1 MLEEHGIKFNLYQI
15 KLEIIKLIIKQV
27 MPFNFRSKWP
37 FRFRSTLLLILWV
50 CTYTKWSEIL
60 FLLTPI
66 CSRAFNCNKYLYK
79 KLKTILNSKTHLEK
93 KFSSIQSRMTA
104 IHSSLQLNRVHD
116 TSADFVILT
125 KKILTVNYHQAVLYS
140 TLSLM
145 LNNVHELF
153 RI

>member
-1 MLEEHGIKFNLYQI
+1 
-15 KLEIIKLIIKQV
+15 
-27 MPFNFRSKWP
+27 
-37 FRFRSTLLLILWV
+37 
-50 CTYTKWSEIL
+50 
-60 FLLTPI
+60 
-66 CSRAFNCNKYLYK
+66 
-79 KLKTILNSKTHLEK
+79 
-93 KFSSIQSRMTA
+93 MTA